1 MVRLD
6 RKYRVVVAALLVGG
20 CASRPEAPSLIELHM
35 QARGGSARVHA
46 IGAIELQLDL
56 VEPTFALQ
64 ADYMANR
71 SGCMRIDVFNGGK
84 YLQSEGVSRDGGWAM
99 SAGDA
104 RVSPQPAGGAAT
116 LLHGIDNPTRMI
128 GLDEFPARG
137 HALRVAGRQALDGIA
152 FDRIDVT
159 YADGYTAELFLDPA
173 THLVARMREHKPM
186 HLAIDPTKQSIET
199 RFSDYRLVD
208 GVRFPFA
215 SREVNWETGKE
226 LGHSTVRSIE
236 LDSAAAMAVCAPPTP
251 GSVP

>member
-20 CASRPEAPSLIELHM
+20 CASRPEAPSLVELHM

-46 IGAIELQLDL
+46 IGRSSCSLDL

-84 YLQSEGVSRDGGWAM
+84 YLQSEGVSRDGGWRCPPAM
-99 SAGDA
+99 P
-104 RVSPQPAGGAAT
+104 VSPQPAGGAAT

-159 YADGYTAELFLDPA
+159 YADGYTAGACSWIRPRTWSRACANTSPCTWRSTRPSNRSKRDSPTIASSTASAFPSPA
-173 THLVARMREHKPM
+173 AK
-186 HLAIDPTKQSIET
+186 
-199 RFSDYRLVD
+199 
-208 GVRFPFA
+208 
-215 SREVNWETGKE
+215 
-226 LGHSTVRSIE
+226 
-236 LDSAAAMAVCAPPTP
+236 
-251 GSVP
+251 